1 MKKSTLS
8 LTLLVAAAHF
18 FTVSQTLVGTTDSNS
33 SSALSD
39 YTHGTWEINFEQAL
53 ARAKAENKPML
64 LDFTGSDWC
73 GWCIRLDKEVFS
85 QPEFM
90 TYAADSL
97 VLVELDFPRSKK
109 QSAVIKAQNKALA
122 KKYSIR
128 GYPTIVLLTAEG
140 ELIARTGYKRGGA
153 ENYVAHIKEILAGS

>member
-8 LTLLVAAAHF
+8 LTLLVAAALF

-73 GWCIRLDKEVFS
+73 GWCIRLDKEVFKKIMDDLHIDKNDIINADALECDFEYYPYGEDRS
-85 QPEFM
+85 A
-90 TYAADSL
+90 TY
-97 VLVELDFPRSKK
+97 
-109 QSAVIKAQNKALA
+109 
-122 KKYSIR
+122 
-128 GYPTIVLLTAEG
+128 
-140 ELIARTGYKRGGA
+140 
-153 ENYVAHIKEILAGS
+153 